1 MKCLNKI
8 KYFKFKKKH
17 IKRIFLILEP
27 GIALL
32 LFKEF
37 RTYYLLPLI
46 VFIFSFI
53 LFLNFP
59 IIVVFTTNKPTY
71 YQDLFINNKINNIS
85 HTIPIYIQNKIDYIF
100 KWSLII
106 SSSILLSL
114 LSVYW
119 IQEYSDNTTI
129 LSIIG
134 STGGILKI
142 YQIINKLLAS
152 LLIFIIKKFLE
163 KKIKIYKQN
172 FKDKLEI
179 NSILNIEFKQLSKNC
194 KSSYDILNNIKYN
207 KNKKYIN
214 IV

>member
-1 MKCLNKI
+1 M
-8 KYFKFKKKH
+8 
-17 IKRIFLILEP
+17 
-27 GIALL
+27 
-32 LFKEF
+32 
-37 RTYYLLPLI
+37 
-46 VFIFSFI
+46 
-53 LFLNFP
+53 
-59 IIVVFTTNKPTY
+59 
-71 YQDLFINNKINNIS
+71 
-85 HTIPIYIQNKIDYIF
+85 
-100 KWSLII
+100 
-106 SSSILLSL
+106 
-114 LSVYW
+114 YW